1 MPTTG
6 QFFIDTNVFAY
17 TVDRSEP
24 EKRDAARELVRRGVE
39 SGRGNVSYQ
48 VVQEFLNLAVRK
60 FAVTMKLSDAE
71 DYFTNVLQ
79 PMLSVHSSPALFREA
94 LHIHARYKLSWYD
107 SLIVAAALSAGCD
120 TLYSEDL
127 QHGLRIGTL
136 TVRNP
141 FEPKPRKRS

>member
-1 MPTTG
+1 MKASRH
-6 QFFIDTNVFAY
+6 FFLDTNVFAY
-17 TVDRSEP
+17 TVDSSEP
-24 EKRDAARELVRRGVE
+24 AKRNTARELVRLGVE

-60 FAVTMKLSDAE
+60 FANTMKLQDAE
-71 DYFTNVLQ
+71 DYFTNILR
-79 PMLSVHSSPALFREA
+79 PMLSVHSSPALFHEA

-127 QHGLRIGTL
+127 KNGLRIGSL

-141 FEPKPRKRS
+141 FAPTTRKKS